1 MSLRYSLTFPNVKT
15 PNLLK
20 WCHNFGLLAQ
30 GSKIKRLLNSKLIM
44 KLLISVCLG
53 TVYLA
58 ENENFF
64 LKIL

>member
-44 KLLISVCLG
+44 KLLISV
-53 TVYLA
+53 
-58 ENENFF
+58 
-64 LKIL
+64 